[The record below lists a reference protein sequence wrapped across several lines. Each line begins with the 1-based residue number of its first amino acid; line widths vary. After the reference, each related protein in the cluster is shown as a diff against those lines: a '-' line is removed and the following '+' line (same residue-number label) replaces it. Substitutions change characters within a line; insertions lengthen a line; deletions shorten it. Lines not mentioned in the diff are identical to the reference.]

1 MTKSDDGGNGWRVD
15 LEFPADGLAVLEEAL
30 MPLGGALVTGG
41 PDAKGVVPVVL
52 YLGQEPDRAALTAAV
67 SLASLASGL
76 GQNAPAYKA
85 EPLPPTDWV
94 SESQKSLPPITAGR
108 VYIHGSHVTETPPEG
123 SISLLI
129 DANQAFGTGRHETT
143 RGCLLALQD
152 LRSQGFVY
160 ERALDMGCGSGVLA
174 MAMTRLWSRPVLA
187 VDNDRDSVLVAQ
199 ENLRLNSLSS
209 AVRAELSDG
218 YNSDVVRDSA
228 PYDLIVANILAGPL
242 CEMADDLAANLASG
256 GYAVLSGLLDHQEG
270 EVGDRHLAVGLELV
284 ARYPLDE
291 WMTLV
296 LRCPS

>member
-1 MTKSDDGGNGWRVD
+1 MMGKTEDDGNGWRVD
-15 LEFPADGLAVLEEAL
+15 LEFPAEGLAMLEEAL
-30 MPLGGALVTGG
+30 MSLGGALVTGG
-41 PDAKGVVPVVL
+41 PDEKGLVPVVL
-52 YLGQEPDRAALTAAV
+52 YLGKEPDRAALTAAL
-67 SLASLASGL
+67 SLAALASGL
-76 GQNAPAYKA
+76 GQEAPGYEA

-94 SESQKSLPPITAGR
+94 AESQKALPPITAGR
-108 VYIHGSHVTETPPEG
+108 VYIYGSHVTETPPKG

-152 LRSQGFVY
+152 LHEQGFVY

-174 MAMTRLWSRPVLA
+174 MAMTRLWSKPVLA

-199 ENLRLNSLSS
+199 ENLRLNGLSS
-209 AVRAELSDG
+209 SVHAELSNG
-218 YNSDVVRDSA
+218 YSSDVVRGSA

-242 CEMADDLAANLASG
+242 CDMAGDLQANLATG

-270 EVGDRHLAVGLELV
+270 EVSDRHFEVGLEMV

-296 LRCPS
+296 LRRP